1 MMNSLHEH
9 ILVVEDD
16 AQIRNFIC
24 FTLEAEAYVCRTAA
38 TAEEAMRLLAAEPI
52 DLMLLDLGLPDLDGT
67 EVIRR
72 LRTWSEMPV
81 IVVSARDQDKEK
93 VAVLDLG
100 ADDYLTKPFS
110 ASELL
115 ARIRVA
121 LRHMYKQ
128 SGAKANPVYQAGEL
142 RLDAEKRKV
151 YLGEDEI
158 HVTPMEYA
166 LLLLLFK
173 NQGKVLTT
181 SVILREIWGAG
192 YGQDTQALRTLT
204 AGLRRKIE
212 KNPARP
218 RYILTEIGVGYRLA
232 EEKE

>member
-1 MMNSLHEH
+1 
-9 ILVVEDD
+9 
-16 AQIRNFIC
+16 
-24 FTLEAEAYVCRTAA
+24 
-38 TAEEAMRLLAAEPI
+38 MRLLAAEPI

>member
-1 MMNSLHEH
+1 MNSLHEH

-24 FTLEAEAYVCRTAA
+24 FTLEAETYICHTAA

-192 YGQDTQALRTLT
+192 YGQDSQALRTLT

-232 EEKE
+232 EERE

>member
-1 MMNSLHEH
+1 
-9 ILVVEDD
+9 
-16 AQIRNFIC
+16 
-24 FTLEAEAYVCRTAA
+24 
-38 TAEEAMRLLAAEPI
+38 MRLLAAEPI

-128 SGAKANPVYQAGEL
+128 SGAKANPVYQTGEL
-142 RLDAEKRKV
+142 RLDAEKHRV
-151 YLGEDEI
+151 CLGETEI
-158 HVTPMEYA
+158 HVTPMEYS

-212 KNPARP
+212 KNPAKP

-232 EEKE
+232 EERE

>member
-1 MMNSLHEH
+1 MNSLHEH

-24 FTLEAEAYVCRTAA
+24 FTLEAEGYVCVAAA

-128 SGAKANPVYQAGEL
+128 SGAKANPVYQTGEL
-142 RLDAEKRKV
+142 RLDAGKRKV

>member
-1 MMNSLHEH
+1 MSSLHEH

-16 AQIRNFIC
+16 TQIRNFIC
-24 FTLEAEAYVCRTAA
+24 FTLEAEAYVGHTAA
-38 TAEEAMRLLAAEPI
+38 TAEEAMRLLAAEPV
-52 DLMLLDLGLPDLDGT
+52 DLMLLDLGLPDMDGT

-81 IVVSARDQDKEK
+81 IVVSARDQDREK

-128 SGAKANPVYQAGEL
+128 SGAKANPVYQTGEL
-142 RLDAEKRKV
+142 RLDAEKHRV
-151 YLGEDEI
+151 CLGETEI
-158 HVTPMEYA
+158 HVTPMEYS

-212 KNPARP
+212 KNPAKP
-218 RYILTEIGVGYRLA
+218 RYILTEIGVDYRLA
-232 EEKE
+232 EERE

>member
-1 MMNSLHEH
+1 MSSLHEH

-16 AQIRNFIC
+16 AQIRNFLR
-24 FTLEAEAYVCRTAA
+24 FTLEAEAYVCQPAS

-81 IVVSARDQDKEK
+81 IVVSARDQDREK
-93 VAVLDLG
+93 VSVLDLG

-232 EEKE
+232 EERE

>member
-1 MMNSLHEH
+1 MNSLHEH

-93 VAVLDLG
+93 VAVPDLG

-121 LRHMYKQ
+121 LRHMYRQ
-128 SGAKANPVYQAGEL
+128 SGAKANPVYQTGEL

-151 YLGEDEI
+151 YLGEAEI

-212 KNPARP
+212 KNPAKP

-232 EEKE
+232 EERE

>member
-1 MMNSLHEH
+1 MNSLHEH

-24 FTLEAEAYVCRTAA
+24 FTLEAEGYVCHTAA

-128 SGAKANPVYQAGEL
+128 SGAKANPVYQTGEL
-142 RLDAEKRKV
+142 RLDADKRKV
-151 YLGEDEI
+151 YLGEDEM

-212 KNPARP
+212 KNPAKP

-232 EEKE
+232 EERE

>member
-1 MMNSLHEH
+1 
-9 ILVVEDD
+9 
-16 AQIRNFIC
+16 
-24 FTLEAEAYVCRTAA
+24 
-38 TAEEAMRLLAAEPI
+38 MRLLAAEPI

-151 YLGEDEI
+151 YLGKAEI
-158 HVTPMEYA
+158 HVTPMEYS

-232 EEKE
+232 EERE

>member
-1 MMNSLHEH
+1 MNRLHEH

-16 AQIRNFIC
+16 TQIRSFIC
-24 FTLEAEAYVCRTAA
+24 FTLEAETYICHTAA

-151 YLGEDEI
+151 YLGESEI

-212 KNPARP
+212 KNPAKP

-232 EEKE
+232 EERE

>member
-1 MMNSLHEH
+1 MNSLHEH

-24 FTLEAEAYVCRTAA
+24 FTLEAEGYVCVTAA

-142 RLDAEKRKV
+142 RLNAEKRKV

-232 EEKE
+232 EERE

>member
-1 MMNSLHEH
+1 MNSLHEH

-24 FTLEAEAYVCRTAA
+24 FTLEAEGYVCVAAA
-38 TAEEAMRLLAAEPI
+38 TAEEAMRLMAAEPI

-128 SGAKANPVYQAGEL
+128 SGAKANPVCQTGEL

-151 YLGEDEI
+151 YLGDAEI
-158 HVTPMEYA
+158 HVTPMEYS

-232 EEKE
+232 EERE

>member
-1 MMNSLHEH
+1 MSSLHEH

-16 AQIRNFIC
+16 IQIRNFIC

-38 TAEEAMRLLAAEPI
+38 TAEEAMRLLAAERI

-128 SGAKANPVYQAGEL
+128 SGAKANPVYQTGEL

-212 KNPARP
+212 KNPAKP

-232 EEKE
+232 EERE

>member
-1 MMNSLHEH
+1 MNSLHEH

-24 FTLEAEAYVCRTAA
+24 FTLEAEGYVCVAAA

-121 LRHMYKQ
+121 LRHMSKQ
-128 SGAKANPVYQAGEL
+128 SGAKANPVYQTGEL

-232 EEKE
+232 EERE

>member
-1 MMNSLHEH
+1 MNSLHEH

-24 FTLEAEAYVCRTAA
+24 FTLEAEGYVCHTAA

-72 LRTWSEMPV
+72 LRTWSELPV

-128 SGAKANPVYQAGEL
+128 SGAKANPVYQTGEL

-212 KNPARP
+212 KNPAKP

-232 EEKE
+232 EERE

>member
-1 MMNSLHEH
+1 MNSLHEH

-24 FTLEAEAYVCRTAA
+24 FTLEAEGYVCVAAA

-128 SGAKANPVYQAGEL
+128 SGAKANPVYQTGEL

-212 KNPARP
+212 KNPAKP

-232 EEKE
+232 EERE

>member
-1 MMNSLHEH
+1 MNSLHEH

-24 FTLEAEAYVCRTAA
+24 FTLEAEGYVCHTAA

-212 KNPARP
+212 KKPARP

>member
-1 MMNSLHEH
+1 MNSLHEH

-24 FTLEAEAYVCRTAA
+24 FTLEAEGYVCHTAA

-121 LRHMYKQ
+121 LRHMYRQ
-128 SGAKANPVYQAGEL
+128 SGTKANPVYQTGEL

-151 YLGEDEI
+151 YLGEDEV

-212 KNPARP
+212 KNPAKP

-232 EEKE
+232 EERE

>member
-1 MMNSLHEH
+1 MNSLHEH

-151 YLGEDEI
+151 YLGEDEV

-232 EEKE
+232 EERE

>member
-1 MMNSLHEH
+1 
-9 ILVVEDD
+9 
-16 AQIRNFIC
+16 
-24 FTLEAEAYVCRTAA
+24 
-38 TAEEAMRLLAAEPI
+38 MRLLAAEPI

-93 VAVLDLG
+93 VAVPDLG

-212 KNPARP
+212 KNPAKP

-232 EEKE
+232 EERE

>member
-1 MMNSLHEH
+1 
-9 ILVVEDD
+9 
-16 AQIRNFIC
+16 
-24 FTLEAEAYVCRTAA
+24 
-38 TAEEAMRLLAAEPI
+38 MRLLAAEPI

-128 SGAKANPVYQAGEL
+128 SGAKANPVCQTGEL

-151 YLGEDEI
+151 YLGDAEI
-158 HVTPMEYA
+158 HVTPMEYS

-232 EEKE
+232 EERE